1 MDIESAENQITDEM
15 IVFDNQD
22 KIDGKENRTFLD
34 QLKNNQA

>member
-15 IVFDNQD
+15 IVFGNQD

-34 QLKNNQA
+34 